1 MGPIQQATNQLLQS
15 GATAATVGKHFIEQ
29 GKRDALSAA
38 ETTESLSNEY
48 REVSQEAE
56 KSNHAVEV
64 YKQKNEKAEENRNA
78 ANKAVEDSNK
88 NIESLKSNPH
98 PKRDNGQFMSGEEKQ
113 SKLDELYEKHKLLE
127 KDQGIADSAL
137 TKSRSDLSFVS
148 NQADKLRLRLE
159 FLQKKKDL
167 VREMVPKN
175 NRKDLDDS
183 FKNQGEIGTL
193 QGTLE
198 GLLLKKKSNYKGENK

>member
-1 MGPIQQATNQLLQS
+1 MGPIQQATNQLLQA
-15 GATAATVGKHFIEQ
+15 GATAATVGKHFVNQ
-29 GKRDALSAA
+29 GKRDTLSAL

-48 REVSQEAE
+48 REVSTESE
-56 KSNHAVEV
+56 KSNHALEV
-64 YKQKNEKAEENRNA
+64 YKQKYEKADENLESA
-78 ANKAVEDSNK
+78 KKAVEDSNK

-98 PKRDNGQFMSGEEKQ
+98 PKRDNGQFMSSKEKD
-113 SKLDELYEKHKLLE
+113 SKIDELYEKHKLLE

-137 TKSRSDLSFVS
+137 TKSMNDLSFVN
-148 NQADKLRLRLE
+148 NQTDKLRLRLE

-167 VREMVPKN
+167 LRDMVPKN
-175 NRKDLDDS
+175 ARKALDDS

-193 QGTLE
+193 QGELE

>member
-1 MGPIQQATNQLLQS
+1 MGPIQQATNQLLQA
-15 GATAATVGKHFIEQ
+15 GATAATVGKHFVEQ

-48 REVSQEAE
+48 REVSSEAE
-56 KSNHAVEV
+56 KSNYAVDV
-64 YKQKNEKAEENRNA
+64 YKQKYEKAEEKLESA
-78 ANKAVEDSNK
+78 KKVFDDSKK
-88 NIESLKSNPH
+88 NIEALKSNAH
-98 PKRDNGQFMSGEEKQ
+98 PKRDNGQFMSGEEKK

-127 KDQGIADSAL
+127 KDKNIADSAL
-137 TKSRSDLSFVS
+137 TKSMNDLSFVN

-167 VREMVPKN
+167 VREMLPKN
-175 NRKDLDDS
+175 DRKNLDDS

-193 QGTLE
+193 QGKLD
-198 GLLLKKKSNYKGENK
+198 GMLLKKKSNYKGEIK